1 MFSESARVTVS
12 KELVSCDMDEDA
24 VILNLKDGEYHEL
37 NAMGA
42 RIWELIQEPQSVAD
56 LKAVILAEYDVDAET
71 CERDV
76 QDLLRSMVEKE
87 LVQVDSQES
96 A

>member
-1 MFSESARVTVS
+1 MFSESARVAVS

-42 RIWELIQEPQSVAD
+42 RIWELIQEPKSVAD
-56 LKAVILAEYDVDAET
+56 IRAAILAEYEVEADT

-76 QDLLRSMVEKE
+76 QSLLQSMVEKG
-87 LVQVDSQES
+87 LVQVDSEES